1 MGELDKKLLVR
12 IALLLILLS
21 GVFWFGMIA
30 VPFVPMPLSAAQKG
44 ALALGLFIAA
54 EITFWAGALLVGRE
68 VVSRYTRL
76 LWPPNWFREQ
86 PEDQQGNDGEPEPA
100 LCSPDEDDRT
110 VGDHEEEEES
120 D

>member
-54 EITFWAGALLVGRE
+54 EITFWREPGAITVDTKPSSAG
-68 VVSRYTRL
+68 SS
-76 LWPPNWFREQ
+76 
-86 PEDQQGNDGEPEPA
+86 GEP
-100 LCSPDEDDRT
+100 
-110 VGDHEEEEES
+110 V
-120 D
+120 